1 MVPKRLVVQPRR
13 RLPSGGAWRKIAADE
28 TAANDRL
35 SGAVKTYSNLIGGD
49 WVAAQSA
56 KTCQTL
62 NPADTR
68 QIVAEYPLSGQADA
82 AAAIAAAQR
91 AFPAWAA
98 TTPVA
103 RGRILSKASQVLETR
118 KAELAELLTREEGKT
133 LAESTGEV
141 QRAIDIFRFFGGLS
155 YTLGGQTIPHD
166 LPGNL
171 LYTVRQ
177 PLGVVALITPWNF
190 PIAIPA
196 WKMAPALVAGNAV
209 VIKPAS
215 PAPAMTLELGRA
227 LQEAGLPKG
236 VLNIVIGEGRS
247 VGTEL
252 ATNPAVVALSFT
264 GSHAIGQQIYRQLAE
279 RMARAQMEMGG
290 KNPTIV
296 LADAD
301 LDLAA
306 SLVVRAGFGL
316 TGQAC
321 TATSRVIVERSVL
334 GPYTDRLVAKAKAMK
349 VGNGLVARVEMGPAV
364 NKAQLEGDLAAV
376 EQAVGEGAELLCGGR
391 RLLDGDLAHGY
402 FIEPTVLGNVTP
414 KMQIATEEVFG
425 PVVAVMAVDNFDEA
439 LAVANGVEVGLSA
452 SIVTRNLKQAM
463 LYSERIQAGVV
474 KINQISTGL
483 ALQAPFGGVK
493 KSSTDSFREQGPGA
507 IDFYSRLKTVYLDY
521 SA

>member
-1 MVPKRLVVQPRR
+1 MR
-13 RLPSGGAWRKIAADE
+13 
-28 TAANDRL
+28 
-35 SGAVKTYSNLIGGD
+35 TYQNFIGGE
-49 WVAAQSA
+49 WTGSQTG
-56 KTCQTL
+56 KTFQTT

-68 QIVAEYPLSGQADA
+68 DVVAQYPSSGQPDT
-82 AAAIAAAQR
+82 AAAIQAAE
-91 AFPAWAA
+91 AA
-98 TTPVA
+98 LAGWSGLTSVA
-103 RGRILSKASQVLETR
+103 RGRVLSKASQILETR
-118 KAELAELLTREEGKT
+118 KAELAEILTREEGKT

-177 PLGVVALITPWNF
+177 PLGVVALVTPWNF

-209 VIKPAS
+209 IIKPAS
-215 PAPAMTLELGRA
+215 QAPAMTLELARA
-227 LQEAGLPKG
+227 LSEAGLPKG
-236 VLNIVIGEGRS
+236 VLNVVIGEGRA
-247 VGTEL
+247 VGGEL
-252 ATNPAVVALSFT
+252 ATNSAVKALSFT
-264 GSHAIGQQIYRQLAE
+264 GSYSVGNQVYQQLAA

-306 SLVVRAGFGL
+306 RLVAIAGFGL

-321 TATSRVIVERSVL
+321 TATSRVIVERSVADAL
-334 GPYTDRLVAKAKAMK
+334 AAKLVEKAKAIV
-349 VGNGLVARVEMGPAV
+349 VGNGLKQGVTMGPAV
-364 NKAQLEGDLAAV
+364 SRQQLEGNLGFV
-376 EQAVGEGAELLCGGR
+376 EGAVKEGAKVLHGGGR
-391 RLLDGDLAHGY
+391 LTEGELAHGH
-402 FIEPTVLGNVTP
+402 FMQPTLLGGVSP
-414 KMQIATEEVFG
+414 KMRIACEEVFG
-425 PVVAVMAVDNFDEA
+425 PVVALMPVENFDEA
-439 LAVANGVEVGLSA
+439 MKVANGVDVGLSA
-452 SIVTRNLKQAM
+452 SIVTRDLKKAM
-463 LYSERIQAGVV
+463 TYAERIEAGVV

-493 KSSTDSFREQGPGA
+493 KSSTDSFKEQGAGA
-507 IDFYSRLKTVYLDY
+507 VDFYTRVKTVYLDY